1 MPGYLLVLLRE
12 VDESE
17 NGGKALNNFS
27 DDWQR
32 LKIDRKIYE
41 AILRRAVPERSPR
54 LRKMATRQQV
64 TAGETASLW

>member
-1 MPGYLLVLLRE
+1 MLGYLLVLLGE
-12 VDESE
+12 VDESK
-17 NGGKALNNFS
+17 NSGKAFNNFS

-32 LKIDRKIYE
+32 LKIDRQIYE